1 MMINGVQKKFLGM
14 LNDIGFRSHR
24 FRLKDSDSFL
34 ESPAQPDMNVLNSR
48 IQLTK
53 QKNDKNID
61 VFNVQICGSIHA
73 SSNSTKAENTKLTI
87 CILDVTA
94 GQNKSQPVLAAN
106 KQLSNYDRIESS
118 VFCYNTTL
126 GKLIHKDTVIPDWT
140 VVARLP
146 ADWLMFP
153 RRGQRRLQFEI
164 KVLASDGEQEIACTQ
179 SSFIYENASIGY
191 LDVRDNIERTKTL
204 TVALGFA
211 VGAADGN
218 LNDCEIELIKRWAKD
233 NIIENS
239 GKSSKIAV
247 RKLYKALD
255 KTVLFFRNGHRLNV
269 QAICGEMAE
278 IAPAGQRY
286 DILYLCLNIART
298 KGTVTTEELNLLKD
312 MIKWLDINT
321 DKSRLMMQKVLPVD
335 IHEVIDIEAILGIT
349 SDMCKEKARKQLNNE
364 YRKWNSRVTHSNP
377 HIQTQADQMLQLIAK
392 ARSQYIIK

>member
-1 MMINGVQKKFLGM
+1 MINGVQKKFLGM
-14 LNDIGFRSHR
+14 LNDIGFRSYR
-24 FRLKDSDSFL
+24 FRRKDSDQFL
-34 ESPAQPDMNVLNSR
+34 ESPPLPDIGILNSR
-48 IQLTK
+48 VLLTK
-53 QKNDKNID
+53 QKDDKNTYI
-61 VFNVQICGSIHA
+61 FNVEICGSIHA
-73 SSNSTKAENTKLTI
+73 SSNSTRAENTKLTI

-106 KQLSNYDRIESS
+106 RQLSSLDRNESS

-126 GKLIHKDTVIPDWT
+126 GKLLHKVTVIPDWT

-146 ADWLMFP
+146 VDWLMFP
-153 RRGQRRLQFEI
+153 RKGQRRLQFEI
-164 KVLASDGEQEIACTQ
+164 RVSASDCKQEIACTQ

-211 VGAADGN
+211 VGAADGR
-218 LNDCEIELIKRWAKD
+218 LNDCEIELIKKWAKE

-239 GKSSKIAV
+239 EQFSKKATGK
-247 RKLYKALD
+247 LNKALD

-269 QAICGEMAE
+269 QAICSEIAE
-278 IAPAGQRY
+278 IAPAGRRY
-286 DILYLCLNIART
+286 DILELCLNIARA

-312 MIKWLDINT
+312 MIKWLDINI
-321 DKSRLMMQKVLPVD
+321 DKSRLMMQKLLPVD
-335 IHEVIDIEAILGIT
+335 IHEVMDVEAILGIT
-349 SDMCKEKARKQLNNE
+349 SDMSKEKARKQLNNE